1 MTAAEPPRKPGRPK
15 VYDSPADRVRAHR
28 ARQAQK
34 AAGSAVAPTDVDV
47 AGTGTPEL
55 AVASLAAV
63 LPALHAQF
71 GQIAGLVARV
81 ETAIG
86 TVSDPK
92 ALDQRIELM
101 RAEAARTVSAAE
113 ERTATAE
120 AAAHNAAARADA
132 LDREND
138 ELRADAAEAWE
149 QTATAEAIVEQLRTQ
164 LEEQASEHQRRLDDL
179 DERQRSEISALHDTH
194 DGIVSSLNTSHRD
207 AIDRYEEKIRRLEAD
222 EAELRSETKTLR
234 TELTAERAAHQDDN
248 RTHTASLAQ
257 QRTDA
262 TKRESELRRDYA
274 ERIDEQ
280 KTIATDLRDE
290 IALQRA
296 ELDRLRGLDE
306 DRIDV
311 VSRDAARSRKK
322 N

>member
-34 AAGSAVAPTDVDV
+34 AAGSATPTGVDE
-47 AGTGTPEL
+47 ADTGTPEL

-120 AAAHNAAARADA
+120 AAAHTAAARAA
-132 LDREND
+132 TLDREND
-138 ELRADAAEAWE
+138 ELRADAAEAWG
-149 QTATAEAIVEQLRTQ
+149 QTATAEAIAEQLRAQ
-164 LEEQASEHQRRLDDL
+164 LEEQASEHQRRLDEL
-179 DERQRSEISALHDTH
+179 DERQRREISALQDTH

-207 AIDRYEEKIRRLEAD
+207 AVDRYEEKVRRLEAD
-222 EAELRSETKTLR
+222 EAEQRAETKTLR
-234 TELTAERAAHQDDN
+234 AELAAERAAHQDDN
-248 RTHTASLAQ
+248 RAHTASLAQ

-262 TKRESELRRDYA
+262 AKRESDLRRDVA

-280 KTIATDLRDE
+280 KSIATDLREE

-306 DRIDV
+306 DRIDAV
-311 VSRDAARSRKK
+311 PRDGARSRTK